1 MIKIHHDDISI
12 WVDSLDALK
21 PEFTIIPVWNTIQF
35 FQLKGK
41 HTVMIAENLEPIKD
55 VRYSV
60 KSGEKFFVKTYRNYS
75 LDELFFYRRDLTF
88 SGADYAIESLRRYV
102 DDRNVSLL
110 LTKSQFDEIN
120 ETLAR
125 IWKSHFVTPG
135 RVQYKHFIALLNE
148 SIRLEDY
155 KSYSQGLLG
164 SKTVVSQFET
174 RIRNIWDE
182 IYKLK
187 T

>member
-1 MIKIHHDDISI
+1 MPKIHHDDISI
-12 WVDSLDALK
+12 WVDSLSTLE

-41 HTVMIAENLEPIKD
+41 HTVMSAENLEPIKD

-60 KSGEKFFVKTYRNYS
+60 KSGEKFFVKKYRNYS
-75 LDELFFYRRDLTF
+75 LDELFFYRRNLTF
-88 SGADYAIESLRRYV
+88 SGADHAIESLRRYV
-102 DDRNVSLL
+102 DDRNVNLL
-110 LTKSQFDEIN
+110 LNKEQYEEISSML
-120 ETLAR
+120 ER
-125 IWKSHFVTPG
+125 QWKSHFVTPG

-148 SIRLEDY
+148 YIRLEDY
-155 KSYSQGLLG
+155 KSFSQGLLG

-174 RIRNIWDE
+174 RIKNIWDE